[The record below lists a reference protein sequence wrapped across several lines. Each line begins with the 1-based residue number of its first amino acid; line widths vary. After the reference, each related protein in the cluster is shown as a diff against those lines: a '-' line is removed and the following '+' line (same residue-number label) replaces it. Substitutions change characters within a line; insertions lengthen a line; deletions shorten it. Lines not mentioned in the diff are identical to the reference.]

1 MADYNVA
8 ITATSSSF
16 TSSTSATSSF
26 TSPTSQPAIATHSST
41 SKTGAIAG
49 GVVGGVVV
57 LTLIALAIWFFGFKR
72 QKNRATAPTEP
83 YCATGPAEKDGTP
96 RNPKRYEIPGQMAG
110 NFGRSEVAGTDISP
124 GKQSNFKPTVRPAE
138 LA

>member
-1 MADYNVA
+1 MADYIVA
-8 ITATSSSF
+8 ITATTSSS
-16 TSSTSATSSF
+16 TSF
-26 TSPTSQPAIATHSST
+26 TSPTSQPAITTHSST

-72 QKNRATAPTEP
+72 QKNRAVAPTET
-83 YCATGPAEKDGTP
+83 YYATGPAEKDGTP
-96 RNPKRYEIPGQMAG
+96 RDPERYEIPGQMAG
-110 NFGRSEVAGTDISP
+110 NFGRSEVAATDISP
-124 GKQSNFKPTVRPAE
+124 GKQSNFKSTAIRPAE